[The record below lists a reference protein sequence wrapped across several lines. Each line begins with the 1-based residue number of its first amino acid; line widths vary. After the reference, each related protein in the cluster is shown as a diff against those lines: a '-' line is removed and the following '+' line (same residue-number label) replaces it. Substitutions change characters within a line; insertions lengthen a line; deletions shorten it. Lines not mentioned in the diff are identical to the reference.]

1 MGRMRVDSLNC
12 DKLYN
17 MFNLKNVMLMKKIAL
32 LLVGLLAMFSCEQ
45 EDWNG
50 VVDSDTTQVQTR
62 ATTSIANF
70 DPIAELANVPVNVIN
85 VGNTKYKYLTVGS
98 TGKDVWLAETDDGSM
113 RQRWYLKNG
122 NLILVG
128 GNSSIPTPYVGI
140 VPNDKKEYPILA
152 GMTMP
157 PIPGFSPFIEYNS
170 IFYNIKGL
178 LPIAGPFISFEDA
191 GYLQAKDE
199 SSSDLKYR
207 TTNSSAISRWKVV
220 PVGEYRLVDVQYEKS
235 VEAGDFINQKD
246 QFVKGAVIPVRPEAV
261 EHTITVSETVTESST
276 FTETSG
282 VTTQDQSSFNWGIQ
296 AGKAPLP
303 VINFGGSLS
312 TTTTSSHTVGYTDV
326 GTYTMAVSQTFKVLV
341 PANKAYTIE
350 VLKMSYNTSLTYVA
364 TLEKRDGVE
373 AGERFRIKGKWDG
386 ILTTYLYYN
395 MYERETGKLVDT
407 RVIEE

>member
-1 MGRMRVDSLNC
+1 
-12 DKLYN
+12 
-17 MFNLKNVMLMKKIAL
+17 MLMKKIAL

-50 VVDSDTTQVQTR
+50 IVDSNTTQVQTR
-62 ATTSIANF
+62 ATTSIADFNQ
-70 DPIAELANVPVNVIN
+70 IYELANVPIN
-85 VGNTKYKYLTVGS
+85 IINMGNIKYKYLTAGS
-98 TGKDVWLAETDDGSM
+98 TDETVWLAEVDDGSM
-113 RQRWYLKNG
+113 RQRWYVKHND
-122 NLILVG
+122 IVLVG
-128 GNSSIPTPYVGI
+128 GHSSQFDMCVSPDYNKDYPVLRSFS
-140 VPNDKKEYPILA
+140 PPILHSL
-152 GMTMP
+152 
-157 PIPGFSPFIEYNS
+157 FVEFNNNS
-170 IFYNIKGL
+170 YNIKGF
-178 LPIAGPFISFEDA
+178 LPVLGSFPVVSDFV

-199 SSSDLKYR
+199 NSSDLKYR

-246 QFVKGAVIPVRPEAV
+246 QFVKGAIIPVRPEAV

-282 VTTQDQSSFNWGIQ
+282 VTTQNQSSFNWGIQ